1 MNNPYEVLGVKE
13 NATDDEIKN
22 AYRALARK
30 YQADNYAG
38 AAVILQIVLILN
50 RTGDITA
57 IRSSAM
63 SGRK

>member
-1 MNNPYEVLGVKE
+1 MNNPYEVLGLKS

-38 AAVILQIVLILN
+38 SPLADVAKQKMQGLIWLTT
-50 RTGDITA
+50 R
-57 IRSSAM
+57 
-63 SGRK
+63 